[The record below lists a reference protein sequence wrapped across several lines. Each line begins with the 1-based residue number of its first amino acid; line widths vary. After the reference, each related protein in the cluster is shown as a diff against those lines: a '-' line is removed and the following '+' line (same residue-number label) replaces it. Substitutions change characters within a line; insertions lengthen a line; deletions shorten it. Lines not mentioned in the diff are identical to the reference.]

1 LRLAAKTLEARF
13 TTEIVQG
20 LNCSPFEAEAVL
32 GVVREVF
39 YPHLGQGDAPLPG
52 GLALV
57 VVSAEEPGGKPI
69 ADCQKVTVVLR
80 VHRGQVDDEGLVKLG
95 PDGWRRS
102 RLAPLCQEALSHGGV
117 LTREDLACRVFF
129 VSPRTISRD
138 FAVLRESDPKLVIPL
153 RSIRHDIGPVLT
165 HRVGIVELALDGKT
179 TTEIC
184 RAMRHSAEAV
194 SNYVS
199 TFVRCAQLAERGLEA
214 SQIAFLVRRGRK
226 LVEQYLELAKTA
238 RSDKN
243 RAYHFERLLELA
255 QLGQVEKKAPPK
267 PIRRNWR

>member
-1 LRLAAKTLEARF
+1 
-13 TTEIVQG
+13 
-20 LNCSPFEAEAVL
+20 VL

-39 YPHLGQGDAPLPG
+39 YPHLGQGEVPLPG

-69 ADCQKVTVVLR
+69 AECEKVTVVLR
-80 VHRGQVDDEGLVKLG
+80 VHRGGADDEGLVKLG
-95 PDGWRRS
+95 PDGWRKS
-102 RLAPLCQEALSHGGV
+102 RLAPLCQEALSQGGV
-117 LTREDLACRVFF
+117 LTREDLAWRVFF

-138 FAVLRESDPKLVIPL
+138 LAALRESDPKLVIPL

-165 HRVGIVELALDGKT
+165 HRVRIVELALDGKT

-184 RAMRHSAEAV
+184 RAMRHSPEAV

-199 TFVRCAQLAERGLEA
+199 TFVRCAQLAGRGLEA

-238 RSDKN
+238 AADKN

-255 QLGQVEKKAPPK
+255 QLGEVEKKAQPRRQT
-267 PIRRNWR
+267 RRNW